1 MNRQLTEGSLL
12 AAIDLGSNSFHL
24 AIARLDHG
32 EVRRIDSLSE
42 KVQLG
47 AGFDKDKNL
56 TPEAQARALACL
68 ARFAQRLQAIPLRYL
83 RIVAT
88 NALRQANNSAQFI
101 EQAEHI
107 LKKRIEIV
115 AGREEARL
123 IYLGVSHTLAEE
135 GRRLVVDIGGG
146 STEFIIGENFEPLA
160 TESLQMGCVAYTQRF
175 FADGSIST
183 KALDKAIMAARQEVM
198 AIANAYRDLGWHSVV
213 GSSGTI
219 KATRQILVQNGWAS
233 PEGFITKEG
242 LAKVRDVVLACKH
255 VSELNVVGLKDD
267 RRTILPACYAIIQA
281 VFDELNLE
289 TMNYS
294 DGALRE
300 GVLYDML
307 GRFSHEDIRDRSANA
322 LMARYH
328 VDTAQAQRVAQTAE
342 NFYQQLHSS
351 LTIDEEDED
360 LLRRAALLHEIGL
373 AISHSSYHKHGAYL
387 LQYSDVAGFSQAEQE
402 RLALLVAC
410 HRRKI
415 RNEQKVQ
422 LMSKGGT
429 SLFNIAVILR
439 LAALVHH
446 SRSPEP
452 LPDLKL
458 SSDGLHFIMQFPD
471 GWLAR
476 HPLTAADIEEEKD
489 YLQAWDISLVAS

>member
-1 MNRQLTEGSLL
+1 MNRTLPEDSLL

-32 EVRRIDSLSE
+32 EVRRVDSLSE

-56 TPEAQARALACL
+56 TAEAQARALACL
-68 ARFAQRLQAIPLRYL
+68 ARFAQRLQAIPLKRL

-88 NALRQANNSAQFI
+88 NALRQANNADAFI
-101 EQAEHI
+101 EQAERI

-123 IYLGVSHTLAEE
+123 IYLGVSHTMADD

-175 FADGSIST
+175 FADGSINV
-183 KALDKAIMAARQEVM
+183 KAIDKATMAARQEVM
-198 AIANAYRDLGWHSVV
+198 AIANHYRQLGWQSVV

-219 KATRQILVQNGWAS
+219 KAARQIMGQNNWTN
-233 PEGFITKEG
+233 EDDFMTRDG
-242 LAKVRDVVLACKH
+242 LKQLREKILGVKH
-255 VSELNVVGLKDD
+255 VNDLIIAGLKDD
-267 RRTILPACYAIIQA
+267 RRAILPAGYAILQA
-281 VFDELNLE
+281 VFDELELE

-307 GRFSHEDIRDRSANA
+307 GRFSHEDIRDRSAQA
-322 LMARYH
+322 LVARYH
-328 VDTAQAQRVAQTAE
+328 VDNHQAQRVAHTADTLL
-342 NFYQQLHSS
+342 QQVTYPLH
-351 LTIDEEDED
+351 LDEEEQD

-387 LQYSDVAGFSQAEQE
+387 VQYSDVAGFSHADQE
-402 RLALLVAC
+402 KLALLVGC
-410 HRRKI
+410 HRRKV
-415 RNEQKVQ
+415 REEQKLQ
-422 LMSKGGT
+422 LIKSGGL
-429 SLFNIAVILR
+429 SLFYVCVLLR
-439 LAALVHH
+439 LAVLLHH
-446 SRSPEP
+446 SRSATP
-452 LPDLKL
+452 LPALTL
-458 SSDGLHFIMQFPD
+458 SSDGLVFNLSFPD
-471 GWLAR
+471 GWLAS
-476 HPLTAADIEEEKD
+476 HPLTQADLDEESD
-489 YLQAWDISLVAS
+489 YLHAWGISFTVN

>member
-175 FADGSIST
+175 FADGSISA

-267 RRTILPACYAIIQA
+267 RRAILPAGYAIIQA

-471 GWLAR
+471 GWLAS

>member
-56 TPEAQARALACL
+56 TLEAQARALACL

-175 FADGSIST
+175 FADGSISA

-267 RRTILPACYAIIQA
+267 RRAILPAGYAIIQA

-471 GWLAR
+471 GWLAS

>member
-56 TPEAQARALACL
+56 TLEAQARALACL

-267 RRTILPACYAIIQA
+267 RRAILPAGYAIIQA

-471 GWLAR
+471 GWLAS

>member
-267 RRTILPACYAIIQA
+267 RRAILPAGYAIIQA

-387 LQYSDVAGFSQAEQE
+387 LQFSDVAGFSQAEQE

-429 SLFNIAVILR
+429 SLFNIAVLLR

-471 GWLAR
+471 GWLAS

>member
-1 MNRQLTEGSLL
+1 MNQHLSDGSLL

-32 EVRRIDSLSE
+32 EVRRIDSLSD

-47 AGFDKDKNL
+47 AGFDKDNNL
-56 TPEAQARALACL
+56 SAEAQERALACL
-68 ARFAQRLQAIPLRYL
+68 ARFAQRLQAIPLKRL

-88 NALRQANNSAQFI
+88 NALRQANNASLFI
-101 EQAEHI
+101 EQAERI

-123 IYLGVSHTLAEE
+123 IYLGVSQTLADA

-175 FADGSIST
+175 FADGSISA
-183 KALDKAIMAARQEVM
+183 KALNKAIMAARQEVM
-198 AIANAYRDLGWHSVV
+198 VLSNAYKSLGWQSVV

-219 KATRQILVQNGWAS
+219 KAARQIMLQNGWS
-233 PEGFITKEG
+233 NSEG
-242 LAKVRDVVLACKH
+242 LITREGLQQVRDKILSYKH
-255 VSELNVVGLKDD
+255 VSELQIAGLKDD
-267 RRTILPACYAIIQA
+267 RRAILPAGFAIIQA
-281 VFDELNLE
+281 VFDELELQ
-289 TMNYS
+289 TMTYS

-300 GVLYDML
+300 GVLHDML
-307 GRFSHEDIRDRSANA
+307 GRLSHEDIRDRSANA

-328 VDTAQAQRVAQTAE
+328 VDTSQAQRVAQTAE
-342 NFYQQLHSS
+342 LFFQQTQ
-351 LTIDEEDED
+351 TILNLDDEDQD

-387 LQYSDVAGFSQAEQE
+387 LQYSDVAGFSQADQE
-402 RLALLVAC
+402 KLSLLVTC

-415 RNEQKVQ
+415 RAEQKLQ
-422 LMSKGGT
+422 LIKSGGL
-429 SLFNIAVILR
+429 SLFYCAVLLR

-446 SRSPEP
+446 SRSPIP
-452 LPDLKL
+452 LPELKL
-458 SSDGLHFIMQFPD
+458 SSDGSHFILQFPQD
-471 GWLAR
+471 WLIN
-476 HPLTAADIEEEKD
+476 HPLTSADLEGEKE
-489 YLQAWDISLVAS
+489 YLSSWDIQLLVS

>member
-56 TPEAQARALACL
+56 TLEAQARALACL

-175 FADGSIST
+175 FADGSISA

-219 KATRQILVQNGWAS
+219 KATRQILAQNGWAS

-267 RRTILPACYAIIQA
+267 RRAILPAGYAIIQA

-429 SLFNIAVILR
+429 SLFNIAVLLR

-471 GWLAR
+471 GWLAS

>member
-56 TPEAQARALACL
+56 TLEAQARALACL

-175 FADGSIST
+175 FADGSISA

-267 RRTILPACYAIIQA
+267 RRAILPAGYAIIQA

-429 SLFNIAVILR
+429 SLFNIAVLLR

-471 GWLAR
+471 GWLAS